1 MGEMQK
7 EAESQEE
14 LEDAS
19 KLDASKLGEQA
30 RQGTGSCHVA

>member
-19 KLDASKLGEQA
+19 KLESRPGRALEA
-30 RQGTGSCHVA
+30 AM